1 MDNNTEN
8 MVTPEVTETKVKK
21 KKKGKIVL
29 LIVLFTILA
38 LLLGVVGYAVYAVKF
53 HTPDTGT
60 DDPPPFAT
68 DDLFET
74 EDTTSPPETGTGT
87 GTGTGTDTDTDTDT
101 TPEETQR
108 PEPPKEKQNVYNFLV
123 VGQDRV
129 ALNTDVIML
138 INLNATTHK
147 INVLQIPRDTYIEL
161 STYSGKINGLYAH
174 YFVRNGRNKKVALRM
189 FADTLEQNLCIKIHN
204 VLHINLDGV
213 QQIVTALGGVDV
225 NVVSPITLFY
235 TDGTPVFLDIGLH
248 HLDGYLAELF
258 IRHRSS
264 YIQADIGRMD
274 AQKIFMSAVIKKV
287 QQNFN
292 VSTIADLAEIVF
304 KNTTTDINLTDGI
317 FYAKELLNIELE
329 HINFMSMVGKGSM
342 SNEDG
347 TGLSLY
353 IMVRK
358 NMREMINSYF
368 NIYDF
373 TITDSIF
380 DRNRVFTSTEKYP
393 HINQHYI
400 NENVNTKDPFSADDI
415 NDSSIK
421 IPHK

>member
-1 MDNNTEN
+1 
-8 MVTPEVTETKVKK
+8 MVTTEVTETKVKK

-68 DDLFET
+68 DGLFET

-87 GTGTGTDTDTDTDT
+87 GTDTDTDTAT

-108 PEPPKEKQNVYNFLV
+108 PEPPKAKQNVYNFLV

-138 INLNATTHK
+138 INLNATTHN

-204 VLHINLDGV
+204 IVHINLDGV

-248 HLDGYLAELF
+248 HLDGYLAEQF

-329 HINFMSMVGKGSM
+329 YINFMSMVGKGSM

-353 IMVRK
+353 VMVRK

>member
-8 MVTPEVTETKVKK
+8 MVTTEVTETKVKK

-74 EDTTSPPETGTGT
+74 EDTTSPPETGT

-225 NVVSPITLFY
+225 NVVSPITLHY

-248 HLDGYLAELF
+248 HLDGYLAEQF

-317 FYAKELLNIELE
+317 FYAKELLNIKLE
-329 HINFMSMVGKGSM
+329 YINFMSMVGKGSM